1 MAKRVS
7 STAIGAFVIASL
19 AILAAAIVV
28 VGSGRLFQKPVRFV
42 CMFRGDLNGLKV
54 GAPVKVRGVQ
64 IGSVASI
71 RLRLSPEEGH
81 LRHDLGREL
90 RLPVIIDIDR
100 SQITA
105 LGGSGS
111 ALGTVGF
118 SDLVQHGLRAQL
130 QTDSLLTGL
139 LYIDLD
145 LHPGKPPDLA
155 IEPGSGPLR
164 EIPTIPTQL
173 EAVQAQA
180 NKALAKLEAIDF
192 QALVLS
198 ITNAANSINALT
210 GSPALK
216 ATIASLQTTT
226 ANLNKTVIS
235 MRATIDNLNTKIDPL
250 TRSLQHNS
258 EEVNATLVQ
267 TRATMLDLQS
277 TLDPDSPLAVRL
289 NQALQ
294 QLTDT
299 TRSIGILADYLQD
312 NPSSVIRGRYFPD
325 KRQ

>member
-7 STAIGAFVIASL
+7 STAIGTFVIASL
-19 AILAAAIVV
+19 AILVTAVVV
-28 VGSGRLFQKPVRFV
+28 VGSGRLFRKPVQFV
-42 CMFRGDLNGLKV
+42 CLFQGDLNGLKV
-54 GAPVKVRGVQ
+54 GASVKVRGVQ

-71 RLRLSPEEGH
+71 RLRLAPAEGH
-81 LRHDLGREL
+81 LRHGLGGL
-90 RLPVIIDIDR
+90 RLPVIINIDR

-105 LGGSGS
+105 LGGSGA
-111 ALGTVGF
+111 ALGPAGF
-118 SDLVQHGLRAQL
+118 DDLIKHGLRAQL
-130 QTDSLLTGL
+130 QTESLLTGL

-145 LHPGKPPDLA
+145 LHPGTPLNLA
-155 IEPGSGPLR
+155 LEPGTGPLR

-180 NKALAKLEAIDF
+180 NKALAKLEDIDF

-198 ITNAANSINALT
+198 ITTAANSINTLV

-226 ANLNKTVIS
+226 GNLNKTIIS
-235 MRATIDNLNTKIDPL
+235 MRAAIDNLNTKIDPL
-250 TRSLQHNS
+250 TASLQHNS
-258 EEVNATLVQ
+258 EEVNSTLVQ

-289 NQALQ
+289 NQALE

-299 TRSIGILADYLQD
+299 TRSIGVLADYLQQ
-312 NPSSVIRGRYFPD
+312 NPSSLIRGRYVPD
-325 KRQ
+325 KTQ